1 MALEERLEEILEELY
16 IAKEN
21 ILSFKDNYT
30 GGRYRK
36 ATADLYFGLEHAAR
50 ALLLSIGIYPET
62 HKGISRM
69 LSYHFV
75 KPGKLPVEIII
86 HLDNLYER
94 RKTAEYS
101 SKAGWEFTKEQID
114 IYREWVLKSIRL
126 LFDEL
131 ISRMEVK
138 IRPEIEKIA
147 TEILTV
153 LS

>member
-1 MALEERLEEILEELY
+1 MALEERLEDILEELN

-21 ILSFKDNYT
+21 ILSFKDNYI
-30 GGRYRK
+30 GGRHRK
-36 ATADLYFGLEHAAR
+36 ATADLYFGFEHTAR
-50 ALLLSIGIYPET
+50 ALLMSIGVYPET

-86 HLDNLYER
+86 YLDNLYER

-114 IYREWVLKSIRL
+114 IYRNWVLKGIKL

-131 ISRMEVK
+131 LSRMEAK
-138 IRPEIEKIA
+138 IRHEIEKIA
-147 TEILTV
+147 TDILTV